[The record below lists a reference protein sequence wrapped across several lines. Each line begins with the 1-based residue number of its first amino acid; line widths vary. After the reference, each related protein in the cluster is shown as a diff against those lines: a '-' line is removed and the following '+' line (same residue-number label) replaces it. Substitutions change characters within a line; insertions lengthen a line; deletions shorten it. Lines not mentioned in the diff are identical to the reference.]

1 MATDSFSTL
10 VVGGGIMGL
19 SVAWGLARRGQRVTM
34 LEQGALPNPLG
45 SSVDAHRL
53 IRHAYGGAVGYM
65 RMVSEAFE
73 MWERLWA
80 DLGVRHYA
88 ETGTLLLDSD
98 TGDKAES
105 WARQSAAA
113 MAADGLQIDAI
124 SDVAARAR
132 WPMVRADFR
141 GEVFHAPGGGVL
153 FAERIVRGLAAWLD
167 ARAPEVAIHSGA
179 AVAGIEPDRCR
190 VTLADGRVFAADRL
204 VIAAG
209 PWGGR
214 LVPGLARALTPSRQV
229 TATFVPP
236 ADLAEAWAGAPMIL
250 DIGTGDAV
258 YMVPPV
264 KGTGLKVGRHAFS
277 RDGDP
282 DAPRVANAADI
293 TSIRAAAAL
302 CLGNFE
308 QYDLSHTRVCFY
320 SVADEERFIVRP
332 LAPDVPD
339 CWLLAGFSGH
349 GFKFGTV
356 IGDRVAAALSGELP
370 AERVT
375 RWAAGY

>member
-1 MATDSFSTL
+1 MTADRFSTL
-10 VVGGGIMGL
+10 IVGGGIMGL
-19 SVAWGLARRGQRVTM
+19 SVAWGLARRGQQVTL

-80 DLGVRHYA
+80 DLGVRHFV
-88 ETGTLLLDSD
+88 ETGTLILDSD
-98 TGDKAES
+98 TNDKAES

-113 MAADGLQIDAI
+113 MAADGLPIDAI

-132 WPMVRADFR
+132 WSMVRADFS
-141 GEVFHAPGGGVL
+141 GDVFHAPGGGVL

-167 ARAPEVAIHSGA
+167 AQAPNVMIHSGA
-179 AVAGIEPDRCR
+179 VVAGIEPDRCR
-190 VTLADGRVFAADRL
+190 VTLADGRVFSADRL
-204 VIAAG
+204 VVAAG

-214 LVPGLARALTPSRQV
+214 LVADQDRAVTPSRQV

-236 ADLAEAWAGAPMIL
+236 ASLTEAWAGAPMIL

-282 DAPRVANAADI
+282 DAPRVADATDIAA
-293 TSIRAAAAL
+293 IRAAAAL
-302 CLGNFE
+302 CLGDFE
-308 QYDLSHTRVCFY
+308 TYDFSHARVCFY

-332 LAPDVPD
+332 VAPD

-349 GFKFGTV
+349 GFKFGPL
-356 IGDRVAAALSGELP
+356 IGDRVAAVLNGEN
-370 AERVT
+370 AADSVE